1 MNKERNQI
9 MLTQISHGTITM
21 LILLFL
27 VLSILYQ
34 IIIGHLYQNMIKE
47 AENMSSTKNK
57 LLNQC
62 KVQFSTCY
70 QLHDGVVNTPI
81 YVERFVR
88 KIKFG
93 KIKLQNI
100 MNVAGQLLL
109 LSVLFAG
116 IGICKGI
123 VEGLLLRE
131 IIPYYLI
138 SFIGL
143 YLYFSVSYL
152 VDIASKREILIIT
165 LVDFFENRMM
175 NRLNF
180 NMTDEIARNEWTSI
194 QTQLPVHEVKQLQM
208 KNEEQQVECI
218 TKEEELA
225 MLLKELLV

>member
-1 MNKERNQI
+1 
-9 MLTQISHGTITM
+9 MLTQISHGAITM

-27 VLSILYQ
+27 VCSILYQ
-34 IIIGHLYQNMIKE
+34 IIIGLLYQNMIKE

-57 LLNQC
+57 FLNQC

-70 QLHDGVVNTPI
+70 QLHNGVVNTPI

-93 KIKLQNI
+93 KFKLQNF
-100 MNVAGQLLL
+100 MNIAGQLLL

-116 IGICKGI
+116 IGVCKGI
-123 VEGLLLRE
+123 MEGLMLRE

-143 YLYFSVSYL
+143 YLYFSVSSL
-152 VDIASKREILIIT
+152 IDLTSKRETLIIT

-180 NMTDEIARNEWTSI
+180 NMKDEIARNEWTSMESHLQEPI
-194 QTQLPVHEVKQLQM
+194 VKKLQM
-208 KNEEQQVECI
+208 KDEEQQTECV

-225 MLLKELLV
+225 MLLKELLA